1 MFVSLQV
8 AVVKLAT
15 LEVPRGTQVENSL
28 YCENMRLSTKR
39 AHFGVSVQRLLN
51 CWNWY
56 RFRMLLQRA
65 YPFCL

>member
-1 MFVSLQV
+1 MSVSLQV

-15 LEVPRGTQVENSL
+15 VEVPRGTQVENSL

-51 CWNWY
+51 C
-56 RFRMLLQRA
+56 
-65 YPFCL
+65 